1 MCERATPA
9 LLRDLLRMMDS
20 NQRSLGYEPSEIDHF
35 SNPRF
40 VARRGFEPL
49 SFSRITD
56 RPKPLDERAIFILS
70 YKDKKNFLIHQIF
83 FNFFF
88 KELLDFYI

>member
-1 MCERATPA
+1 M
-9 LLRDLLRMMDS
+9 
-20 NQRSLGYEPSEIDHF
+20 
-35 SNPRF
+35 F

-70 YKDKKNFLIHQIF
+70 YKDKKIFLIYQIFFYFFQRTKIISDLFYKDKVTFSFHQIF
-83 FNFFF
+83 FYFFF
-88 KELLDFYI
+88 KIIRQDSNL